1 MGVSIYSM
9 VNNQGAGNKLSAWER
24 FADQAKAVFGEINIT
39 REQALSKGLK
49 FYYTGKTCKNGHDT
63 HRWSHNRQCRL
74 CLKSHKF
81 KEENAI
87 QLEEGKARRKLEERL
102 EMLSIDKEWG
112 Y

>member
-1 MGVSIYSM
+1 M
-9 VNNQGAGNKLSAWER
+9 VNNQGAGNKLSAWEK
-24 FADQAKAVFGEINIT
+24 FADQAKCIFGNINIT
-39 REQALSKGLK
+39 RDQALSKGLK
-49 FYYTGKTCKNGHDT
+49 FYYTGKLCKNGHDT

-102 EMLSIDKEWG
+102 EMLSIEKEWG

>member
-1 MGVSIYSM
+1 M
-9 VNNQGAGNKLSAWER
+9 VNNQGAGNKLSAWEK
-24 FADQAKAVFGEINIT
+24 FADQAKCIFGNINIT

-49 FYYTGKTCKNGHDT
+49 FYYTGKLCKNGHDT
-63 HRWSHNRQCRL
+63 HRWTHNRQCRL

-102 EMLSIDKEWG
+102 EMLSIEKEWD

>member
-1 MGVSIYSM
+1 MGV
-9 VNNQGAGNKLSAWER
+9 
-24 FADQAKAVFGEINIT
+24 VFGKLNAWDRFVQESMKVLGNINIT

-49 FYYTGKTCKNGHDT
+49 FYYTGKLCKNGHDT
-63 HRWSHNRQCRL
+63 HRWTYNRQCRL

-102 EMLSIDKEWG
+102 EMLSIEKEW

>member
-1 MGVSIYSM
+1 MKYGYDT
-9 VNNQGAGNKLSAWER
+9 NTGCKLSAWER
-24 FADQAKAVFGEINIT
+24 FTRDAKASLGEINIT

-49 FYYTGKTCKNGHDT
+49 FYYTGKPCKNGHDT
-63 HRWSHNRQCRL
+63 HRWTHNRQCRL

-102 EMLSIDKEWG
+102 EMLSIEKEWD

>member
-1 MGVSIYSM
+1 MKYGYDT
-9 VNNQGAGNKLSAWER
+9 NTGCKLSAWER
-24 FADQAKAVFGEINIT
+24 FTRDAKASLGEINIT

-49 FYYTGKTCKNGHDT
+49 FYYTGKPCKNGHDT
-63 HRWSHNRQCRL
+63 HRWTHNRQCRM
-74 CLKSHKF
+74 CMKAHNF

-102 EMLSIDKEWG
+102 EMLSMEKEW

>member
-1 MGVSIYSM
+1 MKYGYDT
-9 VNNQGAGNKLSAWER
+9 NTGCKLSAWER
-24 FADQAKAVFGEINIT
+24 FTRDAKASLGEINIT

-49 FYYTGKTCKNGHDT
+49 FYYTGKPCKNGHDT

-81 KEENAI
+81 KGENAI

-102 EMLSIDKEWG
+102 EMLSMEKEWD

>member
-1 MGVSIYSM
+1 MKYGYDT
-9 VNNQGAGNKLSAWER
+9 NTGCKLSAWER
-24 FADQAKAVFGEINIT
+24 FTRDAKASFGEINIT

-49 FYYTGKTCKNGHDT
+49 FYYTGKPCKNGHDT
-63 HRWSHNRQCRL
+63 HRWTHNRQCRL

-102 EMLSIDKEWG
+102 EMLSIEKEWG

>member
-1 MGVSIYSM
+1 MKYGYDT
-9 VNNQGAGNKLSAWER
+9 NTGCKLSAWER
-24 FADQAKAVFGEINIT
+24 FTRDAKASLGEINIT

-49 FYYTGKTCKNGHDT
+49 FYYTGKPCKNGHDT
-63 HRWSHNRQCRL
+63 HRWTHNRQCRL

-102 EMLSIDKEWG
+102 EMLSIEKEW

>member
-1 MGVSIYSM
+1 MKYGYDTST
-9 VNNQGAGNKLSAWER
+9 GCKLSAWER
-24 FADQAKAVFGEINIT
+24 FTRDAKASLGEINIT

-49 FYYTGKTCKNGHDT
+49 FYYTGKPCKNGHDT
-63 HRWSHNRQCRL
+63 HRWTHNRQCRL

-102 EMLSIDKEWG
+102 EMLSIEKEWD